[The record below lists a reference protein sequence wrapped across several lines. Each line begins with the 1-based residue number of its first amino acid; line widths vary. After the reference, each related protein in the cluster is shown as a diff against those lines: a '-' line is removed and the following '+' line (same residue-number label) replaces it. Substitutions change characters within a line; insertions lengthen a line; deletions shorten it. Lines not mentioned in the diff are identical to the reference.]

1 MYKDELKLVNDLL
14 YNPYFKDHFIDSIFK
29 ITIQEKEE
37 ILKIIENIKLDNF
50 KTTKEK
56 GNALEFLMKKI
67 FKAENIFK
75 VYQNV
80 HTSSNEIDL
89 VIQIQSN
96 GLIFNLNTV
105 LGIQGDKI
113 LVECKNYK
121 KKIDVTWVGKFAHLL
136 NHHDIDYGIIFSKY
150 SLTGIK
156 KGKLT
161 WNQAAGLVKKFYLK
175 HSKSIINITLDEI
188 KDIISE
194 DKSFVEFLKNKKNN
208 IQLDTNI
215 ELIPHENSDVDFLR
229 EN

>member
-1 MYKDELKLVNDLL
+1 MNEMEMSLNNYMF
-14 YNPYFKDHFIDSIFK
+14 NPNFKDYFINSLFK
-29 ITIQEKEE
+29 ITNQEKEE
-37 ILKIIENIKLDNF
+37 ILSIITNIRLDNF
-50 KTTKEK
+50 RTTKEK
-56 GNALEFLMKKI
+56 GNALELLMKKI

-89 VIQIQSN
+89 VVQIQSN
-96 GLIFNLNTV
+96 GLLLNLNTI
-105 LGIQGDKI
+105 LGFKGDKI

-121 KKIDVTWVGKFAHLL
+121 KKIDVTWIGKFAHLL
-136 NHHDIDYGIIFSKY
+136 NNHDIDYGIIFSKH
-150 SLTGIK
+150 SLTGIN

-175 HSKSIINITLDEI
+175 YSKFIISITLDEI
-188 KDIISE
+188 EEIVSKDKNFI
-194 DKSFVEFLKNKKNN
+194 EFLQNKRNN

-215 ELIPHENSDVDFLR
+215 ELIPHENSDIDFLK